1 MEVAQVLWC
10 GPTSAQALWTQA
22 RERLKVV
29 TVVCKNNTYAILK
42 VELAK
47 QGIRGGKANTQKLTN
62 LGNPPVDWTALGR
75 AYGVPSSS
83 ARTVGEVVEQLRAAL
98 ARDGPSLIEANL

>member
-1 MEVAQVLWC
+1 M
-10 GPTSAQALWTQA
+10 
-22 RERLKVV
+22 
-29 TVVCKNNTYAILK
+29 
-42 VELAK
+42 ELAK